1 MDIIDRT
8 ITPMG
13 GRTLRRWICMPLK
26 SPEEINQR
34 LDIVDHF
41 IRQEDQRL
49 QAENFLESI
58 GDLERLASKKIGV
71 GRITPGEMESLKIAL
86 SLHRAVERSLAS
98 RVNRPL

>member
-41 IRQEDQRL
+41 IRQEDRRL

-58 GDLERLASKKIGV
+58 GDLERLASKIGV
-71 GRITPGEMESLKIAL
+71 GRITPREMNQLKIAL
-86 SLHRAVERSLAS
+86 SCIT
-98 RVNRPL
+98 PLKDLCPAE